1 MPAGLWGTPAKLQRL
16 LTRARQSVDG
26 LGQGRPG
33 SPKQPNVRPLD
44 ADPAASRTAVE
55 VAMAVGEAERLVV
68 EGRIVEAVDLMAA
81 THRLDP
87 KSELAIRLVDL
98 RHLATSSIDPG
109 PGRSPWPPAY
119 DDPFPEVSRQLPET
133 TAASLTTDMLGG
145 AVAHH
150 GALIVRKLFDD
161 AQVMRS
167 VEAIRK
173 AEASRD
179 ERLCTDEGAWY
190 RPLPLR
196 GAHGNMLRKIA
207 ASQGGI
213 WLADSPASTAH
224 FLEELV
230 AVGVIDVIANHLGE
244 RPFFSL
250 QKSTMRRSPPVDR
263 IVAWHQD
270 GSFLDAG
277 VRAVNV
283 WLALSRCGG
292 DYPSPGLEVMPR
304 RIAEILPTE
313 GTLYPHAI
321 AFEAVGEIASRT
333 PTVQPEFDAGD
344 ALLFDERFLH
354 RTYVTGSMTK
364 DRYALEC
371 WFFAPSHHST
381 GYMQFLA

>member
-1 MPAGLWGTPAKLQRL
+1 M
-16 LTRARQSVDG
+16 
-26 LGQGRPG
+26 
-33 SPKQPNVRPLD
+33 
-44 ADPAASRTAVE
+44 ASRAILGVARAV
-55 VAMAVGEAERLVV
+55 ADAERLVRA
-68 EGRIVEAVDLMAA
+68 GRMVEAVDLMAA
-81 THRLDP
+81 TYRADP
-87 KSELAIRLVDL
+87 QPELAIRLVEL
-98 RHLATSSIDPG
+98 RRLATSSVDPG

-119 DDPFPEVSRQLPET
+119 DDPFPEVSSRLPEI

-161 AQVMRS
+161 AQVTRS
-167 VEAIRK
+167 VDAIRK
-173 AEASRD
+173 AEASRG
-179 ERLCTDEGAWY
+179 EPRRTDEGAAWY
-190 RPLPLR
+190 RPLPLP
-196 GAHGNMLRKIA
+196 AHGNMLRKIA

-224 FLEELV
+224 FLDELV
-230 AVGVIDVIANHLGE
+230 AVGVIDVIADHLGE

-277 VRAVNV
+277 VRAMNV
-283 WLALSRCGG
+283 WVALSRCGG
-292 DYPSPGLEVMPR
+292 DYPSPGLEVIPR
-304 RIAEILPTE
+304 RIAEILPTD

-321 AFEAVGEIASRT
+321 AFDVVGEIASTT

-354 RTYVTGSMTK
+354 RTYVNGSMTK